1 MRIKEKLNDY
11 KTKTQL
17 YKLSQTAIICMLL
30 LVVVEV
36 LFQIPQVNKFFDPS
50 QNIGKDVSIG
60 AWIALWGLM
69 FLQVTIIPIPMLP
82 ILVFCNSTQFVSFG
96 DGLQG
101 LLSTRTL
108 FFVLYCS
115 SASVVGSMVAYWLG
129 KIGGRRAVKWIA
141 GDEEEFDKWSNALNG
156 KLGKRLY
163 ALTVLLPI
171 FPDDILC
178 IVVGAMKMDFLFFVV
193 THLICSVIG
202 IYASLIF
209 MRLPYIDAFF
219 NSSSEGF
226 PIALVVYSI
235 ILVFCISISIVL
247 RKSIKKDIV

>member
-1 MRIKEKLNDY
+1 
-11 KTKTQL
+11 
-17 YKLSQTAIICMLL
+17 
-30 LVVVEV
+30 
-36 LFQIPQVNKFFDPS
+36 
-50 QNIGKDVSIG
+50 
-60 AWIALWGLM
+60 
-69 FLQVTIIPIPMLP
+69 
-82 ILVFCNSTQFVSFG
+82 
-96 DGLQG
+96 
-101 LLSTRTL
+101 
-108 FFVLYCS
+108 
-115 SASVVGSMVAYWLG
+115 MVAYWLG

-193 THLICSVIG
+193 THLICSIIG
-202 IYASLIF
+202 IYVSLIF

-219 NSSSEGF
+219 NSSGEGF

-235 ILVFCISISIVL
+235 ILLFCISISIVL

>member
-1 MRIKEKLNDY
+1 
-11 KTKTQL
+11 
-17 YKLSQTAIICMLL
+17 
-30 LVVVEV
+30 
-36 LFQIPQVNKFFDPS
+36 
-50 QNIGKDVSIG
+50 
-60 AWIALWGLM
+60 
-69 FLQVTIIPIPMLP
+69 
-82 ILVFCNSTQFVSFG
+82 
-96 DGLQG
+96 
-101 LLSTRTL
+101 
-108 FFVLYCS
+108 
-115 SASVVGSMVAYWLG
+115 MVAYWLG

-193 THLICSVIG
+193 THLICSIIG

-219 NSSSEGF
+219 NSSGEGF